1 MPSKAKVS
9 KNNLHFEVVLIL
21 CIIYI
26 FFSYSIFTYKYYICM
41 YCIVSDISF
50 ETVWI
55 YGERIG
61 DALMSHNIVL
71 KFWEVK

>member
-1 MPSKAKVS
+1 
-9 KNNLHFEVVLIL
+9 
-21 CIIYI
+21 
-26 FFSYSIFTYKYYICM
+26 M

-55 YGERIG
+55 YGERMG

-71 KFWEVK
+71 KFWEEK